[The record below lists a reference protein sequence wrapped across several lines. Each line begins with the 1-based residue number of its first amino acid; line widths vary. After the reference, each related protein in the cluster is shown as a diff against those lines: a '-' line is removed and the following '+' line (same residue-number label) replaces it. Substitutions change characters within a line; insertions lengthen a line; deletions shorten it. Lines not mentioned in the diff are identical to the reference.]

1 MLKITSVTSASVRR
15 STFSSVTLWT
25 SSQNCPSSKHT
36 LSKRSMSFWGGDPV
50 SIVVSTFLTYGAV
63 VGAVSVLTPIVIYKV
78 GKETYN
84 LSYRKKRQQQQFL
97 EQLTTTNKTPKQVI
111 EDKLTQIKDT
121 TTSMSISTE
130 EIAELYTVLDNWESK
145 VKKIHHSEL
154 KRD

>member
-1 MLKITSVTSASVRR
+1 MLKITSVSRLPALSSLTS
-15 STFSSVTLWT
+15 FSSPW
-25 SSQNCPSSKHT
+25 SWNHPSSKHT
-36 LSKRSMSFWGGDPV
+36 LSKRSMSFWGEDPISIIV
-50 SIVVSTFLTYGAV
+50 SSFLTYGAV

-84 LSYRKKRQQQQFL
+84 LRYRKKRQQQFL
-97 EQLTTTNKTPKQVI
+97 EQLTTNKGPKQVI

-130 EIAELYTVLDNWESK
+130 ELGELYAVLSNWESK